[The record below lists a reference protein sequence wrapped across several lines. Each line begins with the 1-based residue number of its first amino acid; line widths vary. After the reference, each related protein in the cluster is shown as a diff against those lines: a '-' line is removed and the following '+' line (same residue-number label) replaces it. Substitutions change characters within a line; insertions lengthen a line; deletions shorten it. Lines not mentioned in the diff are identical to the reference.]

1 MPPTVPEI
9 DWPIRTQRLTLR
21 LATPEDLRAV
31 FKIRSRPEVG
41 QWMPDL
47 PTSYDAWVLAQGQR
61 GGVERMVVVLL
72 DDHDPEPDP
81 TVIGH
86 LYLHVED
93 AWSQS
98 EVRDQATRTQ
108 AEVGWAFDPAHQG
121 HGFATEAVR
130 ELLRVCFEDLG
141 VRRVVALAFADNA
154 PSLRVMEKVGMR
166 REALMVRESLHREL
180 GWVDGVSYA
189 LLAEEWLS
197 SR

>member
-1 MPPTVPEI
+1 VPPTLPEI
-9 DWPIRTQRLTLR
+9 EWPARTDRLTLR
-21 LATPEDLRAV
+21 AATPDDLRAV
-31 FKIRSRPEVG
+31 YAIRALPEVG

-61 GGVERMVVVLL
+61 GGLERMVTVLL
-72 DDHDPEPDP
+72 GDANP

-93 AWSQS
+93 AWSQV
-98 EVRDQATRTQ
+98 EVRDQATRAQ
-108 AEVGWAFDPAHQG
+108 AEIGWAFDPAHQG
-121 HGFATEAVR
+121 KGYATEAVR

-141 VRRVVALAFADNA
+141 VRRVVALAFADNT

-166 REALMVRESLHREL
+166 REALLRKESLHREL

-189 LLAEEWLS
+189 LLAEEWVT